1 MSAKNLDQHGRWR
14 SKTVAFRVTNEEN
27 DLIDRF
33 AALSGMTKQ
42 DYIIHRLTCQDV
54 VVQGNPRVHKALK
67 QQMDL
72 LLQELRELTNAGEIT
87 PELASVLDY
96 LFRIYDGMKS
106 TECTPLP
113 QAGVSGRCHDCE

>member
-14 SKTVAFRVTNEEN
+14 NKTVAFRVTEEEN
-27 DLIDRF
+27 NLIDRF
-33 AALSGMTKQ
+33 AAMSGMTKQ

-72 LLQELRELTNAGEIT
+72 LLLELRQLTGTGEIPQELV
-87 PELASVLDY
+87 SVLDY

-106 TECTPLP
+106 MECTALP
-113 QAGVSGRCHDCE
+113 QAELSGRCHDHE